1 MASEARARLARDVA
15 DHGDDGRLLVFKDAD
30 DPLGNSAEG
39 ADLAPH
45 SGVGSPR
52 PTLRERVAEANR
64 QSRLGRP

>member
-1 MASEARARLARDVA
+1 MASEARARLAQSIA
-15 DHGDDGRLLVFKDAD
+15 EHGNDGLLLVFNDAE
-30 DPLGNSAEG
+30 DPLGTSAEG

-45 SGVGSPR
+45 SGVGGPR